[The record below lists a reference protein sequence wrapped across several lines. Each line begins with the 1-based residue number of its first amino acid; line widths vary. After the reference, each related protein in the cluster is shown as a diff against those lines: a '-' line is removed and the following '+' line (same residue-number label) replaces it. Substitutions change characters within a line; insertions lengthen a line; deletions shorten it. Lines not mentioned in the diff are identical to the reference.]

1 MNNNKLGQVGPL
13 KEALVQDL
21 VDLEHKVSG
30 QDLADLKEAMQVA
43 NKVLS
48 EIFLKSLKSSLVEG
62 LEGLVALV
70 EEVPELNSNH
80 KQKEKI

>member
-1 MNNNKLGQVGPL
+1 
-13 KEALVQDL
+13 
-21 VDLEHKVSG
+21 
-30 QDLADLKEAMQVA
+30 MQVA